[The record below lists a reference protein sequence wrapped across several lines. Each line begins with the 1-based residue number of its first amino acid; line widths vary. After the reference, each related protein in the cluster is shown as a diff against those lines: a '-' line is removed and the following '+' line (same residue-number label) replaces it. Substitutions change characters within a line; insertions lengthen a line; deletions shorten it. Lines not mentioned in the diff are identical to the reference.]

1 MKGDMAEQY
10 RSLLSNPLVRSA
22 LEQAWGDSRP
32 EATGGHEEGGFI
44 LQGQDGHLSVRR
56 WPTGAQNSISLP
68 PHPNCQLEDKDIV
81 ASFHTHPNTD
91 ESYLQEPSE
100 TDKRAIREDP
110 DLKGIV
116 YKGEFVISHQTI
128 YLVSPDGF
136 VLEVEETKNIFPPN
150 RGEN

>member
-1 MKGDMAEQY
+1 MAEQY
-10 RSLLSNPLVRSA
+10 RSLLSDPLIRSA
-22 LEQAWGDSRP
+22 LEQAWGDSQP
-32 EATGGHEEGGFI
+32 GVTGGHEEGGFI
-44 LQGQDGHLSVRR
+44 LQDQDENLSVIR

-68 PHPNCQLEDKDIV
+68 PHPNCQIGDKNIV

-110 DLKGIV
+110 DLKGPL
-116 YKGEFVISHQTI
+116 YEGEFVISHQII

-136 VLEVEETKNIFPPN
+136 VLEVEETKKIFPLHE
-150 RGEN
+150 GEN